1 VDKYVTWFEG
11 WFKFDSGAY
20 TAGLTEYLNS
30 IGAHNPGTTMSN
42 PSKTAEPITPK
53 DGQNGTH
60 DTNAKTEETS

>member
-1 VDKYVTWFEG
+1 M
-11 WFKFDSGAY
+11 AY

-60 DTNAKTEETS
+60 DTNARTEKIR